1 MTGMATTSPLMS
13 STRTPMTGAPDW
25 PYGPY
30 TVDDLDA
37 LPDEGVRR
45 ELVNGWILV
54 APWPSTFRD
63 HAAKILERALDEAAV
78 DAGADVY
85 VKGPL
90 DMDTGPSIRVP
101 DVVVVEGEAARAARA
116 CRARAYD
123 APDVLLVIEIVSPR
137 SGSEQH
143 DRVNKVFEYA
153 QAGIPQYWLVDLEPE
168 PSIVVRTLGDDGR
181 YHVTAAAT
189 PGTPLK
195 SGEPFP
201 FSFDTT
207 RLVD

>member
-1 MTGMATTSPLMS
+1 MSTMATIS
-13 STRTPMTGAPDW
+13 STRTPMIGVPDW

-30 TVDDLDA
+30 TIDDLDA

-54 APWPSTFRD
+54 APWPSTFHD
-63 HAAKILERALDEAAV
+63 HAAKVLERALDDAAAE
-78 DAGADVY
+78 AGADFY

-90 DMDTGPSIRVP
+90 DIDTGPSIRVP
-101 DVVVVEGEAARAARA
+101 DIVVVEGQAARAARA
-116 CRARAYD
+116 RKARAYD
-123 APDVLLVIEIVSPR
+123 APDVVLVVEIVSPR

-168 PSIVVRTLGDDGR
+168 PSIVVRTLGGDGR
-181 YHVTAAAT
+181 YHVTASAPA
-189 PGTPLK
+189 GTSLK
-195 SGEPFP
+195 TDRPFP
-201 FSFDTT
+201 FVFDPA
-207 RLVD
+207 RLVG

>member
-1 MTGMATTSPLMS
+1 
-13 STRTPMTGAPDW
+13 MTGAPDW

-30 TVDDLDA
+30 TIDDLDA

-54 APWPSTFRD
+54 APWPSTFHD
-63 HAAKILERALDEAAV
+63 HAAKILGRALEDAAD

-85 VKGPL
+85 VNGPL
-90 DMDTGPSIRVP
+90 DIDTGPSIRVP

-116 CRARAYD
+116 RRARAYD
-123 APDVLLVIEIVSPR
+123 ALDVLLVVEIVSPR

-143 DRVNKVFEYA
+143 DRVDKVFEYA
-153 QAGIPQYWLVDLEPE
+153 RAGIPQYWLVDLEPE

-181 YHVTAAAT
+181 YHVTASAT
-189 PGTPLK
+189 ASAPLK
-195 SGEPFP
+195 AGEPFP
-201 FSFDTT
+201 FSFDPA
-207 RLVD
+207 RLVG